1 MSLTENKLF
10 SIPTRQSPVAIIL
23 ILIKL
28 VRTLFRQLWPLLLV
42 LLFNPRGEV
51 GGYITPFIIGIAAIS
66 AIRSIIS
73 YFRYYFYIQDREL
86 IIEQGVFQHTR
97 TAIPFDRIQS
107 ISLNQGPIHQLF
119 GVSSLDIDTAG
130 SSGSELSITAL
141 SAQEANQL
149 RTYVL
154 SRKELVP
161 SRVDTSNQ
169 LEEDA
174 SPLVPA
180 QKRKLLLELD
190 IPDLL
195 KIGVSQNHLR
205 TAGILFAFS
214 LSVLDDLEQ
223 VVGPEMYKVIEER
236 FGEIFTSFIWAS
248 VILAVLFLIVSFA
261 LSLFFS
267 VLRNYQLR
275 FYRTDIGFQIQAG
288 LLDRREQTISLR
300 KIQFIRWS
308 ANPFQR
314 FFKLYRLRLYQASSI
329 AVSAQ
334 GAMTV
339 PGCYERQLKNV
350 QEAYFSDWREAEK
363 TLHGVSRYLIRRR
376 FIIHGLLPAGLFF
389 LINIG
394 SPLQGFIG
402 MILWLIFSYFWNLR
416 YQRFWKI
423 WLGEIG
429 MEAHYGLLTRHRFL
443 LHWRH
448 LQSTKIRQ
456 SFIQKR
462 MQVADLLLYTAAG
475 TLHLPY
481 LPIEKAKAIRD
492 YILYRVESSQE
503 HWM

>member
-1 MSLTENKLF
+1 MSLTETRLF
-10 SIPTRQSPVAIIL
+10 SLPTRQSPVAIIL
-23 ILIKL
+23 ILLRL

-66 AIRSIIS
+66 ALRSIIS

-86 IIEQGVFQHTR
+86 IIERGVLQHTR

-141 SAQEANQL
+141 SVQEANQL

-154 SRKELVP
+154 SQRAPISSQEVSDDESEEEVSP
-161 SRVDTSNQ
+161 SIAPTS
-169 LEEDA
+169 
-174 SPLVPA
+174 
-180 QKRKLLLELD
+180 KKLLLELN

-223 VVGPEMYKVIEER
+223 VVGPEIYKMMEER

-248 VILAVLFLIVSFA
+248 VILAVFFLIISFA
-261 LSLFFS
+261 LSLLFS

-275 FYRTDIGFQIQAG
+275 FYRTDIGFQMQAG
-288 LLDRREQTISLR
+288 LLDRREQTISLP

-339 PGCYERQLKNV
+339 PGCYDAQLKNV
-350 QEAYFSDWREAEK
+350 QEAYFPDWSETEK
-363 TLHGVSRYLIRRR
+363 TLHGVSRYLVRRR

-389 LINIG
+389 LINLG
-394 SPLQGFIG
+394 SPLQGIIG
-402 MILWLIFSYFWNLR
+402 GVFWLIFSYFWNVR
-416 YQRFWKI
+416 YQRYWKI
-423 WLGEIG
+423 WLSEIG
-429 MEAHYGLLTRHRFL
+429 VEAHYGLLTRHRYL

-448 LQSTKIRQ
+448 LQSTKVRQ

-462 MQVADLLLYTAAG
+462 LDVADLLLYTAAG
-475 TLHLPY
+475 TLHIPY
-481 LPIEKAKAIRD
+481 LPVEKAKAIRD
-492 YILYRVESSQE
+492 FILYRVESSQE
-503 HWM
+503 SWM